1 MPHLSPCFL
10 ALFAP
15 CPSNPFVAP
24 LSLLLPGVRHRT
36 GLLQIE
42 LPLIGLFARIAR
54 IAPIAHRDPTP
65 RADLIHAM
73 PAQVIVR
80 LVASQTRAPITKIVA
95 RAHLGRSEA
104 NSNRLSQATVP
115 SCLPTVPLP
124 CICHAPSA

>member
-42 LPLIGLFARIAR
+42 PPLIGLFA
-54 IAPIAHRDPTP
+54 PIAHCDPTP
-65 RADLIHAM
+65 RGDLIHAM